1 LNNILEVKNI
11 SKKFPGTQALRDVSI
26 EFFSNEI
33 HAIVGENGAGKST
46 LIKILAG
53 IYSRDSGEISI
64 NGRTVAIKTP
74 RDSYKE
80 GFRFIHQELLL
91 VPQFT
96 VAQNIYLGNFPTAG
110 PLKAIDLQRMRK
122 DAEAVLKRLGVDID
136 CDKIVSELSI
146 ADMQIVAIARSIA
159 SSANILVL
167 DEPTA
172 PLNPEE
178 TLKLFEILRNYR
190 NTGALVIYI
199 SHRLE
204 EIFSI
209 ADRVTVLRDGEVV
222 ETTDVAKTSLNNL
235 VKSMIGRSLAD
246 KYPPIEDTVGEKTVI
261 RVTGLH
267 KTGSF
272 EDISF
277 EVREGEILGLAGLA
291 GAGRTELL
299 RTIFGQERA
308 QEGGIEF
315 LGETVSVRSPRQA
328 KKIGISYVPEDRRA
342 QGLVTAQSV
351 KFNTCST
358 IYDSL
363 TFFGFVN
370 RRKEVSTAREFVKR
384 LSIATPNVNKRVKY
398 LSGGNQQKVVVSKWL
413 AKGSKLFLFNGP
425 TIGVDVGAKFQIYEL
440 IRELARAGAAVI
452 LVSSEIPELLG
463 MCHRILVMYKR
474 RIVKEFKDS
483 QSATKEQI
491 LTFSVGGGSS

>member
-1 LNNILEVKNI
+1 MNRVLEVKNI
-11 SKKFPGTQALRDVSI
+11 SKRFPGTQALKDVSV
-26 EFFSNEI
+26 EFSGNEI

-53 IYSRDSGEISI
+53 IYSRDSGEILI
-64 NGRTVAIKTP
+64 NGKTSLIKTP
-74 RDSYKE
+74 RDSYRE

-96 VAQNIYLGNFPTAG
+96 VAQNIFLGSLPTSG
-110 PLKAIDLQRMRK
+110 PIKAIDLQRMRREAK
-122 DAEAVLKRLGVDID
+122 AVLGRLGVEID
-136 CDKIVSELSI
+136 CDKIVNELTI
-146 ADMQIVAIARSIA
+146 ADMQLVAIARSIA
-159 SSANILVL
+159 SSASILVL

-204 EIFSI
+204 EIFTI
-209 ADRVTVLRDGEVV
+209 ADKVTVLRDGEVI
-222 ETTDVAKTSLNNL
+222 ETTDVVKTNLNNL

-246 KYPPIEDTVGEKTVI
+246 KYPPIEDTVREKTVMK
-261 RVTGLH
+261 VTGLH
-267 KTGSF
+267 RTGSF
-272 EDISF
+272 EHVSFDI
-277 EVREGEILGLAGLA
+277 REGEILGLAGLA

-299 RTIFGQERA
+299 QTLFGYEKA
-308 QEGGIEF
+308 QEGEMEF
-315 LGETVSVRSPRQA
+315 LGKRVDVRSPRHA

-363 TFFGFVN
+363 TSFGFVN
-370 RRKEVSTAREFVKR
+370 RRKEVSTARKFVDR
-384 LSIATPNVNKRVKY
+384 LSIATPSVNKRVKY

-474 RIVKEFKDS
+474 RIVKEFMDI
-483 QSATKEQI
+483 QNTTKEQV
-491 LTFSVGGGSS
+491 LTFSVGGDSS